1 MQARPPPP
9 FSAVL
14 LAGGRSTRMGR
25 DKALLPLADGRTLL
39 ARQLATLRAAG
50 AAEVLVS
57 ARAEQHLPLAG
68 TRLIPDL
75 QPDRGPLAG
84 LAAALATAAH
94 DRVLVLAID
103 LPQMPPEFIARLV
116 GESTPACG
124 VVPTRDGRPEPLAAV
139 YPRAAVSVAAELL
152 IAGELRAVEFACRL
166 AAHGLVRW
174 RVIAPVE
181 TVYFSNWNT
190 PADVGGGS

>member
-1 MQARPPPP
+1 MQTRLPP

-25 DKALLPLADGRTLL
+25 DKALLPLDDGRTLL

-50 AAEVLVS
+50 TAEMLVS
-57 ARAEQHLPLAG
+57 ARAEQHLPLDG

-75 QPDRGPLAG
+75 QPDSGPLAG
-84 LAAALATAAH
+84 LAAALAAAAH

-103 LPQMPPEFIARLV
+103 LPQMPPEFLAALV
-116 GESTPACG
+116 RDSTPACG

-139 YPRAAVSVAAELL
+139 YPGAAASVAAELL
-152 IAGELRAVEFACRL
+152 DAGERRAVEFARRL

-174 RVIAPVE
+174 HEVTPVE
-181 TVYFSNWNT
+181 WANFSNWNT